1 MSVEAAVACGS
12 GLNTGRPGG
21 PLKPRYRG
29 KYCKPDSRDQI
40 DREIDT
46 IDCIGGSGYNERC
59 DCRRKPSRGQSS

>member
-12 GLNTGRPGG
+12 GSNTGRPGG

-40 DREIDT
+40 DREMVAID
-46 IDCIGGSGYNERC
+46 
-59 DCRRKPSRGQSS
+59 RR